1 MSESFVASEG
11 DHAMADIDVCC
22 AVSEDLN
29 RHYPGHAWVIGCDH
43 NAGTVAIDI
52 AMHKPPALKLFGYLL
67 HLSTIMGAG
76 GQAAVMRAG
85 GELLERYGLQRRGA
99 RVDDRARAIEHGL
112 DVDGSKD
119 GEYWK
124 RKHGVG

>member
-1 MSESFVASEG
+1 MSDIITASEG
-11 DHAMADIDVCC
+11 DRAMADIDVCL

-29 RHYPGHAWVIGCDH
+29 RHYPGHPWAVGCDH

-52 AMHKPPALKLFGYLL
+52 AMPKPPALKLFGYLL
-67 HLSTIMGAG
+67 HISTCIGPG

-85 GELLERYGLQRRGA
+85 GELLERYGIRRG
-99 RVDDRARAIEHGL
+99 RATNESRDVALEHGL
-112 DVDGSKD
+112 DVDGSAD

-124 RKHGVG
+124 RKHGI